1 MIMKRQNRVAFFNIL
16 SVVLLNGISIITAPL
31 FSRVLGDSGYGILK
45 IYNIWASVIAIVFT
59 LQTQGTLVNARVE
72 YPEEH
77 QKRYQSATMSL
88 SLLLFLVCSGVVL
101 LLIKPIS
108 GLLKLPPFLIILMLV
123 QAFGTYC
130 VNFLSTKYT
139 YEFKAGRNMAISLAV
154 TVVTLV
160 LSLVLILQMEHEVRY
175 YGRAIAI
182 SATYA
187 LIGIPA
193 CIMILAQGR
202 VFYHEEY
209 WKFCVVLAIPAVFHN
224 LSDLILGQS
233 DQVMLQQLLG
243 DAVVGHYALAWTF
256 GNFLFIIFGALNR
269 TWCPFFFE
277 EMKEG
282 KQDAMMGKTRNFLEL
297 FTILACGFMLLT
309 PEVYHVYASRE
320 YWSSTMVIPLFVA
333 SYYINFLCT
342 FPVNFEYYHKKT
354 KVVAA
359 VTIFSSLLNVGLNYV
374 FIRSIGMAGAALATA
389 LSHGVQL
396 MMHHLY
402 CRRLGQ
408 GGYPFPVKVWAKYA
422 AIFLLVM
429 GFVFAAENSWLLRW
443 GFGAVIGIWE
453 LLQIR
458 KRKVLI

>member
-1 MIMKRQNRVAFFNIL
+1 MKRQNRVAFFNIL

-31 FSRVLGDSGYGILK
+31 FSRILGDSGYGILK

-88 SLLLFLVCSGVVL
+88 SLLLFLVCDGVVI
-101 LLIKPIS
+101 LLINPIS
-108 GLLKLPPFLIILMLV
+108 GLLKLPPFLIVLMLV

-202 VFYHEEY
+202 VFYHKEY
-209 WKFCVVLAIPAVFHN
+209 WKFCVALAIPAVFHN

-233 DQVMLQQLLG
+233 DQVMLQQMLG

-282 KQDAMMGKTRNFLEL
+282 KQDAMMAKTRNFLEL

-354 KVVAA
+354 KVVAS
-359 VTIFSSLLNVGLNYV
+359 VTIFSSLLNVAMNYV
-374 FIRSIGMAGAALATA
+374 LIRSIGMAGAALATA

-396 MMHHLY
+396 LLHHLY

-408 GGYPFPVKVWAKYA
+408 GSYPFPVKVWAKYA
-422 AIFLLVM
+422 AAFLLVM
-429 GFVFAAENSWLLRW
+429 GFVFAAENSWILRW
-443 GFGAVIGIWE
+443 GVGALLGIFE

>member
-1 MIMKRQNRVAFFNIL
+1 MKRQNRVAFFNIL

-31 FSRVLGDSGYGILK
+31 FSRILGDSGYGVLK

-59 LQTQGTLVNARVE
+59 LQTEGTLVNARVE
-72 YPEEH
+72 YPEAH
-77 QKRYQSATMSL
+77 QKYYQSATMSL
-88 SLLLFLVCSGVVL
+88 SALLFLVCSTVVIL
-101 LLIKPIS
+101 LLEPIS
-108 GLLKLPPFLIILMLV
+108 GLLKLPPFLVILMLV

-154 TVVTLV
+154 TVITLV

-175 YGRAIAI
+175 YGRAMAI

-187 LIGIPA
+187 MIGIPA
-193 CIMILAQGR
+193 CVMILLQGR
-202 VFYHEEY
+202 VFYHREY
-209 WKFCVVLAIPAVFHN
+209 WKFCIALAVPTVFHN

-233 DQVMLQQLLG
+233 DQVMLQQMLG

-282 KQDAMMGKTRNFLEL
+282 KQDAMMVKTRNFLEL
-297 FTILACGFMLLT
+297 FTILACGFILLT

-359 VTIFSSLLNVGLNYV
+359 VTIFSSLLNVAMNYV
-374 FIRSIGMAGAALATA
+374 LIKAIGMPGAALATA

-396 MMHHLY
+396 CMHHIY
-402 CRRLGQ
+402 CRKLGQ
-408 GGYPFPVKVWAKYA
+408 GNYPFPMKVWMKYA
-422 AIFLLVM
+422 VCFLGVM
-429 GFVFAAENSWLLRW
+429 GFVYLTQNNWLLRW
-443 GFGAVIGIWE
+443 GFGAVLGVFE
-453 LLQIR
+453 LLQIK

>member
-1 MIMKRQNRVAFFNIL
+1 MKRQNRVAFFNIL

-31 FSRVLGDSGYGILK
+31 FSRILGDSGFGILK

-88 SLLLFLVCSGVVL
+88 SLLLFLVCSGAVIL
-101 LLIKPIS
+101 LMKPIS
-108 GLLKLPPFLIILMLV
+108 GFLKLPPFLIILMLV

-160 LSLVLILQMEHEVRY
+160 LSLVLILQMEYEVRY

-187 LIGIPA
+187 IIGIPA
-193 CIMILAQGR
+193 CIMILLQGR
-202 VFYHEEY
+202 VFYHKEY
-209 WKFCVVLAIPAVFHN
+209 WKFCVALAIPAVFHN

-233 DQVMLQQLLG
+233 DQVMLQQMLG
-243 DAVVGHYALAWTF
+243 EAAVGHYALAWTL

-282 KQDAMMGKTRNFLEL
+282 KQEMMMGKTRNFLEL
-297 FTILACGFMLLT
+297 FTILACGFMLLA
-309 PEVYHVYASRE
+309 PEVYHVYAPKD
-320 YWSSTMVIPLFVA
+320 YWGSTSIIPLFVA

-354 KVVAA
+354 KVVAT
-359 VTIFSSLLNVGLNYV
+359 VTIFSSLLNVLLNYYL
-374 FIRSIGMAGAALATA
+374 IRTIGMAGAALATA
-389 LSHGVQL
+389 LSHGIQL
-396 MMHHLY
+396 LLHHLY

-408 GGYPFPVKVWAKYA
+408 RSYPFPVKVWVKYA
-422 AIFLLVM
+422 LCFFVVM
-429 GFVFAAENSWLLRW
+429 AFVYLTQNFWLLRW
-443 GFGAVIGIWE
+443 GSGALLGIYE
-453 LLQIR
+453 LLQIK

>member
-16 SVVLLNGISIITAPL
+16 SIVLLNGISIITAPL
-31 FSRVLGDSGYGILK
+31 FSRILGDSGYGVLK

-59 LQTQGTLVNARVE
+59 LQTEGTLVNGRVE
-72 YPEEH
+72 YPEDH
-77 QKRYQSATMSL
+77 QKRYQSAVMSL
-88 SLLLFLVCSGVVL
+88 SVLLYLACSTVVL
-101 LLIKPIS
+101 LLIRPIS
-108 GLLKLPPFLIILMLV
+108 DLLKLPPFLIVLMLV

-130 VNFLSTKYT
+130 VNFLTTKYI
-139 YEFKAGRNMAISLAV
+139 YEFKAGRNMLISLAV

-160 LSLVLILQMEHEVRY
+160 LSLILVLQMEHEVRF

-182 SATYA
+182 AATYG

-193 CIMILAQGR
+193 CIMILMQGR
-202 VFYHEEY
+202 VFYHKEY
-209 WKFCVVLAIPAVFHN
+209 WKFCVALAIPAVFHN
-224 LSDLILGQS
+224 LSDLVLGQS
-233 DQVMLQQLLG
+233 DQVMLQQMMG

-282 KQDAMMGKTRNFLEL
+282 KQEAMMAKTRNFLEL
-297 FTILACGFMLLT
+297 FTILACGFILLT

-354 KVVAA
+354 KIVAA
-359 VTIFSSLLNVGLNYV
+359 VTIFSSLLNVALNYV
-374 FIRSIGMAGAALATA
+374 LIQAIGMPGAALATA

-396 MMHHLY
+396 ILHHFY

-408 GGYPFPVKVWAKYA
+408 GSYPFPVKVWAKYA
-422 AIFLLVM
+422 ATFSLVM
-429 GFVFAAENSWLLRW
+429 AFVFAAENSWLLRW
-443 GFGAVIGIWE
+443 GVGALLGVFE

>member
-1 MIMKRQNRVAFFNIL
+1 MKRQNRVAFFNIL
-16 SVVLLNGISIITAPL
+16 SIVLLNGISLITAPL
-31 FSRVLGDSGYGILK
+31 FSRILGDSGYGILK
-45 IYNIWASVIAIVFT
+45 IYNIWASVIAIIFT
-59 LQTQGTLVNARVE
+59 LQTEGTLVNARVE
-72 YPEEH
+72 YPEEQ
-77 QKRYQSATMSL
+77 QKGYQSATMSL
-88 SLLLFLVCSGVVL
+88 SALLFLACSAVVL
-101 LLIKPIS
+101 ILLRPIS
-108 GLLKLPPFLIILMLV
+108 GLLKLPSFLVILMLV

-139 YEFKAGRNMAISLAV
+139 YEFKAGRNMLISLAV
-154 TVVTLV
+154 TVLTLV

-193 CIMILAQGR
+193 CFMILGQGR
-202 VFYHEEY
+202 VFYHREY
-209 WKFCVVLAIPAVFHN
+209 WKFCVALAIPAVFHN

-233 DQVMLQQLLG
+233 DQVMLQQMLG

-282 KQDAMMGKTRNFLEL
+282 KQEAMMAKTRNFLEL
-297 FTILACGFMLLT
+297 FTILACGFILLT

-359 VTIFSSLLNVGLNYV
+359 VTISSSLLNVALNY
-374 FIRSIGMAGAALATA
+374 FLIKAIGMPGAALATA
-389 LSHGVQL
+389 VSHGVQL
-396 MMHHLY
+396 CMHHIY
-402 CRRLGQ
+402 CRKLGQ
-408 GGYPFPVKVWAKYA
+408 GSYPFPVKVWAQYA
-422 AIFLLVM
+422 LCFLAVM
-429 GFVFAAENSWLLRW
+429 AFVYLTENVWLLRW
-443 GFGAVIGIWE
+443 GVGALLGMFE
-453 LLQIR
+453 LLQIK